1 MDKTWVDIYQEFD
14 EIGAN
19 SFNLSYNQRRRL
31 INKYRLLGISKSL
44 VLSVLSTIIQDCRD
58 EQNTISYTFFNASYL
73 YYDIKNNRFDFNLIS
88 PSKK

>member
-44 VLSVLSTIIQDCRD
+44 VLSVLSTILQDCKD
-58 EQNTISYTFFNASYL
+58 TQNTISYTFFNASYL
-73 YYDIKNNRFDFNLIS
+73 YYDIKNNRFNFSLIS